1 MAITNERMEEL
12 EKAWDDSDRMDDQEY
27 REWYEELTPE
37 ERCLIDSWDK
47 QYSQAFQ
54 HLTQEPEAYQERLSR
69 WQLGHT

>member
-47 QYSQAFQ
+47 EYSQAFQ
-54 HLTQEPEAYQERLSR
+54 HLIQEQQR
-69 WQLGHT
+69 TKND